1 MFYINVYT
9 KKPVIHH
16 FPTDFPMKSFP
27 ETGPVAIGTGTAAR
41 QERSAA
47 LQPSDAWIVA
57 NRMDQLPEFF
67 CKAQHV

>member
-1 MFYINVYT
+1 MNN
-9 KKPVIHH
+9 HH
-16 FPTDFPMKSFP
+16 VPIFSLAPLCLLGLLGRSEWPLR
-27 ETGPVAIGTGTAAR
+27 GV

-67 CKAQHV
+67 CKATQWELVSQGRAQ